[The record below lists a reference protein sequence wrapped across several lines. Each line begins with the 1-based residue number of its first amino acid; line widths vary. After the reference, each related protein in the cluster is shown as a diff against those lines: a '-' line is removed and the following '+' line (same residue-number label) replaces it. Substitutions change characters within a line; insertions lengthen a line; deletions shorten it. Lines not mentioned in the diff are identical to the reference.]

1 MRLRKIFALVGAL
14 TVLGGCILLY
24 LVLDMT
30 LLPSNHSSPLT
41 RETHTNVTD
50 DIHMIFT
57 VLILTKFYFNYSL
70 VGGNSL
76 KQVWKN

>member
-14 TVLGGCILLY
+14 TVLGGCVLLY

-41 RETHTNVTD
+41 RETHTNVKD
-50 DIHMIFT
+50 LA
-57 VLILTKFYFNYSL
+57 VL
-70 VGGNSL
+70 L
-76 KQVWKN
+76 KMNNLL

>member
-14 TVLGGCILLY
+14 TVLGGCVLLY

-41 RETHTNVTD
+41 RETHTNVKD
-50 DIHMIFT
+50 LAVLLKMNNLLEFT
-57 VLILTKFYFNYSL
+57 VSL
-70 VGGNSL
+70 GKTV
-76 KQVWKN
+76 